1 MLQAIRAQQDEMIRL
16 REIEVNEIKSVKLE
30 LEHEVRDLR
39 QVLSEVCW
47 HVKLC
52 EIYNRTATEDTIHI
66 CHVSVVYVVVVVCTS

>member
-1 MLQAIRAQQDEMIRL
+1 VLQAIRAQQDEMIRL

-52 EIYNRTATEDTIHI
+52 DMYNNRTSH
-66 CHVSVVYVVVVVCTS
+66 